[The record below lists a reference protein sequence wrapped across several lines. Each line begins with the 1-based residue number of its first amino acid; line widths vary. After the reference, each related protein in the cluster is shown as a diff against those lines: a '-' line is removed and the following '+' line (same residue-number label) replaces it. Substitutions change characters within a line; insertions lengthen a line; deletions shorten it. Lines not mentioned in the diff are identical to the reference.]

1 MIIGNKPPQG
11 QQNPQN
17 QPAKKPT
24 QGGGSFFGGG
34 GKENSKFE
42 HEILEL
48 RQEINSLSRR
58 IREIEERSQNI
69 RKKVNVIDTNLLSQ
83 GKKLSTEVKIMYS
96 EIDDAKHILEDF
108 DNKML
113 LMIKEIRQCAKDQ
126 DLKVLQRYLEMW
138 EPMRFVTR
146 NEVAKIVKEVLQREL
161 QNQQHPKL

>member
-1 MIIGNKPPQG
+1 MIIGNKQPQG
-11 QQNPQN
+11 QQPQTE
-17 QPAKKPT
+17 KKPQT
-24 QGGGSFFGGG
+24 SGSFFGGQ
-34 GKENSKFE
+34 KDNSKIE

-83 GKKLSTEVKIMYS
+83 GKKLATEVKIMYS
-96 EIDDAKHILEDF
+96 EIDETKHILEDF

-113 LMIKEIRQCAKDQ
+113 LMIKEIRQCAKEQ

-138 EPMRFVTR
+138 EPLRFVTR
-146 NEVAKIVKEVLQREL
+146 NEVAKIVKEVLEKEL
-161 QNQQHPKL
+161 K